1 MPVFY
6 EREGCL
12 CSMSVRVPVFYEREG
27 CLCSV
32 SMRGAC
38 VL

>member
-12 CSMSVRVPVFYEREG
+12 CSMSVRVPVFYECE
-27 CLCSV
+27 
-32 SMRGAC
+32 GAC